1 MLRRGF
7 EKDFNRGGFMR
18 YSEPDLSQGSVQKRL
33 LFCLSVCLMSHWSPR
48 IFNKYSNSWEC
59 AKGSMFEE
67 RGKDPLIIPASNE
80 QGGEPKSPDCELAS
94 SLGSGRLRGIVVCS
108 AYGSV
113 HALAHITFSPLQTTY
128 KWVSIGPH
136 LATIWP

>member
-1 MLRRGF
+1 MG
-7 EKDFNRGGFMR
+7 MR
-18 YSEPDLSQGSVQKRL
+18 Y
-33 LFCLSVCLMSHWSPR
+33 
-48 IFNKYSNSWEC
+48 
-59 AKGSMFEE
+59 GSMFEK

-113 HALAHITFSPLQTTY
+113 HALAHIIN
-128 KWVSIGPH
+128 VSR
-136 LATIWP
+136 